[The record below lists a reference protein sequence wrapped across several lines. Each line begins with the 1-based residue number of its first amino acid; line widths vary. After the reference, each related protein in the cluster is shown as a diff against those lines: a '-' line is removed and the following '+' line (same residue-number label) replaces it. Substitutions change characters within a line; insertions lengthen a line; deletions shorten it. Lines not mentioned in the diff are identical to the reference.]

1 MHLAG
6 GCIRIHISTKV
17 QLQDL
22 ISALAFNSSTLLKS
36 HNKNYIQFNL
46 EFFFFKYPGKGS
58 SLLRPKRALI
68 RQKVPCSDRLQDT
81 LTYVRYHLF
90 KKRKNIGFIIFR
102 DLQNGVFTFSMPA
115 KLVLAVA
122 AFSTGR
128 VRFYSTESTISTE
141 MPSSIN
147 QFQLT
152 TLIGTFLTR
161 KSTHFTSN
169 KSLIFRKHNRSIT
182 HTWWLSCQ
190 HNSTCFF

>member
-81 LTYVRYHLF
+81 L
-90 KKRKNIGFIIFR
+90 
-102 DLQNGVFTFSMPA
+102 TFSMPA